1 MVKLQHKTQ
10 KNEKFVKNK
19 KSKNTK
25 PQKEVKGKPNAIKET
40 PVGSVKVPKVTK
52 DLPVVSVKAPK
63 ADRFKGKP
71 KTIKAAPVVAVK
83 ITKETKVSPVVQ
95 EKTSKVDRVKNDK
108 KPTVQDKLPGINNFW
123 NVDTKSIKRP
133 AADEEDSDEND
144 SNDVKKLKLSGAE
157 RYQKY
162 VDEEDRIRKIEE
174 ELADPNLVPHTPDQ
188 FERALLK
195 DRNSSFL
202 WISYMAFHLETAETE
217 KARGVA
223 KKAISTM
230 NFREENELLNVW
242 VALMNLELRYGTE
255 DTYNETLQE
264 AVQRTDPFKLY
275 SKTLIILLELGKNEE
290 IEKIIE
296 ILLKKFKPMP
306 EMWLAVCEAYLKLKT
321 DGKAKQL
328 LPKSLLS
335 LEDKDHV
342 DFMIKFALL
351 NNRYA
356 QTDFAQVIFEKIL
369 TTYNKKLPIWFTYID
384 MLIKN
389 KEIEVARQT
398 FERVLTVSFPIKKL
412 KTIFQKYIDF
422 ETKHGEAANISKI
435 KKTAKTMLEKE

>member
-1 MVKLQHKTQ
+1 MVKLQHQSQ

-19 KSKNTK
+19 KIKNSK
-25 PQKEVKGKPNAIKET
+25 PQKEVKGKPKTNKDTPLVSIKLSKDT
-40 PVGSVKVPKVTK
+40 KV
-52 DLPVVSVKAPK
+52 LPAVSVITSK

-71 KTIKAAPVVAVK
+71 KTIKAAPVVPVK
-83 ITKETKVSPVVQ
+83 ISKETKISPVVE
-95 EKTSKVDRVKNDK
+95 EKSSKVDRAKNNK
-108 KPTVQDKLPGINNFW
+108 KPTAQNKLPGINNFW
-123 NVDTKSIKRP
+123 NVETKQIKRP

-144 SNDVKKLKLSGAE
+144 TKDVKKLKLSGAE

-275 SKTLIILLELGKNEE
+275 SKTLIILLELGKSEE
-290 IEKIIE
+290 IDKIIE

-335 LEDKDHV
+335 LEDKD
-342 DFMIKFALL
+342 
-351 NNRYA
+351 R
-356 QTDFAQVIFEKIL
+356 EL
-369 TTYNKKLPIWFTYID
+369 TTGIF
-384 MLIKN
+384 
-389 KEIEVARQT
+389 IE
-398 FERVLTVSFPIKKL
+398 S
-412 KTIFQKYIDF
+412 
-422 ETKHGEAANISKI
+422 
-435 KKTAKTMLEKE
+435 

>member
-1 MVKLQHKTQ
+1 MVKLQRKPQ

-19 KSKNTK
+19 KTKNTK
-25 PQKEVKGKPNAIKET
+25 PQKEVKGKPKAVKDAPIVAVKSPKET
-40 PVGSVKVPKVTK
+40 KVTPAV
-52 DLPVVSVKAPK
+52 PVKTTK
-63 ADRFKGKP
+63 ADRFQGKP
-71 KTIKAAPVVAVK
+71 KTTKTAPVVAVK
-83 ITKETKVSPVVQ
+83 TVKETKVLPVVPV
-95 EKTSKVDRVKNDK
+95 KTSKVDRVKNNK
-108 KPTVQDKLPGINNFW
+108 KPTVTDNLPGINNFW
-123 NVDTKSIKRP
+123 NVDTKPIKRS
-133 AADEEDSDEND
+133 AADEDSDEDD
-144 SNDVKKLKLSGAE
+144 SKDVKKLKLSGAE

-275 SKTLIILLELGKNEE
+275 SKTLIILLELGKTEE
-290 IEKIIE
+290 IEKVIE

-306 EMWLAVCEAYLKLKT
+306 EMWLAVCEAYLKLKS

-335 LEDKDHV
+335 LEDKDR
-342 DFMIKFALL
+342 KLNLL
-351 NNRYA
+351 LI
-356 QTDFAQVIFEKIL
+356 VIESI
-369 TTYNKKLPIWFTYID
+369 
-384 MLIKN
+384 LIKP
-389 KEIEVARQT
+389 I
-398 FERVLTVSFPIKKL
+398 SF
-412 KTIFQKYIDF
+412 
-422 ETKHGEAANISKI
+422 
-435 KKTAKTMLEKE
+435 

>member
-1 MVKLQHKTQ
+1 MVKFQNKSK

-19 KSKNTK
+19 NVKNTK
-25 PQKEVKGKPNAIKET
+25 PQKELKVKAKVAKDT
-40 PVGSVKVPKVTK
+40 PVVKSLKQNKVLPAVP
-52 DLPVVSVKAPK
+52 VKTSK
-63 ADRFKGKP
+63 ADRFQGKP
-71 KTIKAAPVVAVK
+71 KTIKNAPVVAVK
-83 ITKETKVSPVVQ
+83 ILKETKVSPAVQ
-95 EKTSKVDRVKNDK
+95 GKTSKFDRVQNDK

-123 NVDTKSIKRP
+123 NVETKPIKRP
-133 AADEEDSDEND
+133 AADEDSDEND
-144 SNDVKKLKLSGAE
+144 SKDVKKLKLSGAE

-275 SKTLIILLELGKNEE
+275 SKTLIILLELGKTEE
-290 IEKIIE
+290 IEKVIE

-306 EMWLAVCEAYLKLKT
+306 EMWLAVCEAYLKLKSE
-321 DGKAKQL
+321 GKAKQL

-335 LEDKDHV
+335 LEDKDRE
-342 DFMIKFALL
+342 L
-351 NNRYA
+351 N
-356 QTDFAQVIFEKIL
+356 
-369 TTYNKKLPIWFTYID
+369 
-384 MLIKN
+384 
-389 KEIEVARQT
+389 
-398 FERVLTVSFPIKKL
+398 
-412 KTIFQKYIDF
+412 
-422 ETKHGEAANISKI
+422 
-435 KKTAKTMLEKE
+435 

>member
-1 MVKLQHKTQ
+1 MVKLQHKPQ

-19 KSKNTK
+19 KTKNTK
-25 PQKEVKGKPNAIKET
+25 PQKEVKGKPNAA
-40 PVGSVKVPKVTK
+40 K
-52 DLPVVSVKAPK
+52 DAPL
-63 ADRFKGKP
+63 A
-71 KTIKAAPVVAVK
+71 AVK
-83 ITKETKVSPVVQ
+83 GPKPTKVSPL
-95 EKTSKVDRVKNDK
+95 EAAKIPKNNK
-108 KPTVQDKLPGINNFW
+108 KPTVKDNLPGINNFW
-123 NVDTKSIKRP
+123 NVDTKPIKR
-133 AADEEDSDEND
+133 AADEDSDED
-144 SNDVKKLKLSGAE
+144 DTKDVKKLKLSGAE

-275 SKTLIILLELGKNEE
+275 SKTLIILLELGKSEE
-290 IEKIIE
+290 IEKVIE

-306 EMWLAVCEAYLKLKT
+306 EMWLAVCEAYLKLKS

-422 ETKHGEAANISKI
+422 ETKHGEAANITKI
-435 KKTAKTMLEKE
+435 KRTAKTMLEKQ